1 MGLREDGLFK
11 KSEVPLST
19 EGPSWGY
26 PMLVLGAVCSFLEPF
41 CGHLSPKND
50 KVSEELTLRYPHE
63 GPGVDYLD
71 QSAAAEEG

>member
-1 MGLREDGLFK
+1 MGVSHAR
-11 KSEVPLST
+11 
-19 EGPSWGY
+19 SWSRL
-26 PMLVLGAVCSFLEPF
+26 LVLGAILWAFIA
-41 CGHLSPKND
+41 KND